1 MHFFTKPFT
10 SVLTLLVLI
19 FFSTVLSAQQNN
31 IIKGIVKN
39 TSGVPLSGAGIS
51 VGSIQ
56 KTAVTD
62 QQGTFEIKGV
72 PNGTH
77 KLKITYVGYVETT
90 IIIQVPSKDSQTL
103 NVSLQENK
111 NDLSGIT
118 VSGRTK
124 AQEVNRQAY
133 NVTAIDATKLY
144 NTTLDISG
152 ALDRVAGVR
161 VRESGGVGSNFNV
174 SLNGFS
180 GRHVR
185 YFIDGIPMDNF
196 GSSFQVNNIPINIAE
211 RVEVYKGVVPIWLGS
226 DALGGAINIVTG
238 NRHRNYVDASYSYG
252 SFNTHRSVINGAA
265 TSDNGFTVQLSAF
278 QNYSDND
285 YKINLRTL
293 LQNNM
298 EPALRSATV
307 RRFNDVYHN
316 ETLIGNVGFVGKSWA
331 DNFLLGMTLGQNYK
345 EIQNAATPIAVYGQ
359 LHRRGNIVMPSLKY
373 KKADLIPGLDVT
385 INANY
390 NLGYETT
397 IDTAK
402 AKYDWD
408 GIRDPKVSMGET
420 ENGQHI
426 KYNNNNGLATAMV
439 SYKLTE
445 HQGIAI
451 NNVFSTFNRK
461 QDNLLFPDLN
471 AQNVPKRMDKNVLGF
486 GYSYDVD
493 NKWSIN
499 VFGKHI
505 LLKSVVNSFSQ
516 KNSDSKLGYGTALAY
531 YIAPNLQ
538 LKGSY
543 ELTNRM
549 PEANEI
555 FGNLETEAGN
565 PLLKPEKS
573 DNFNLGV
580 IYGFKVNE
588 INRFSITANA
598 IYRNSKDFIFSRLV
612 GGTSPRREYSISDNR
627 DGVRTT
633 GFDSEIRYSYKNW
646 LSAGATVTYQMLR
659 NLQKRDFNPN
669 TNDYYPTESLV
680 YLDQMPN
687 IPYFFGNADVSGSF
701 RNVFAKGNNLTVG
714 YNLLFVNRFWL
725 DWPSFGTATSEYK
738 NSIPTQLSHDLNFV
752 YSLKN
757 GRYNVSLEVRNLAD
771 KPVFDNFALQKPG
784 RGYYLNFRY
793 FINST
798 KQ

>member
-1 MHFFTKPFT
+1 MYLFYKTFSLVFA
-10 SVLTLLVLI
+10 TLLLVFLGTDVYAQPN
-19 FFSTVLSAQQNN
+19 TVL
-31 IIKGIVKN
+31 KGTI
-39 TSGVPLSGAGIS
+39 TSTTGIPLSGAGVTLLSLNKS
-51 VGSIQ
+51 V
-56 KTAVTD
+56 VTD
-62 QQGTFEIKGV
+62 AAGSFQISGIPAGSY
-72 PNGTH
+72 
-77 KLKITYVGYVETT
+77 KLRVTYIGYTATT
-90 IIIQVPSKDSQTL
+90 ITVVFPLKDAKPLSI
-103 NVSLQENK
+103 SLQENQ
-111 NDLSGIT
+111 NDLSGVT
-118 VSGRTK
+118 VVGRTK

-144 NTTLDISG
+144 NTTMDISS

-180 GRHVR
+180 GRHIR

-238 NRHRNYVDASYSYG
+238 NKHRNYVDASYSYG
-252 SFNTHRSVINGAA
+252 SFNTHRSVINGAVTA
-265 TSDNGFTVQLSAF
+265 KSGLTFQLSAF

-307 RRFNDVYHN
+307 KRFHDVYHN
-316 ETLIGNVGFVGKSWA
+316 ETLIANVGVVGKSWA
-331 DNFLLGMTLGQNYK
+331 DQLLLGVTTGQNYK
-345 EIQNAATPIAVYGQ
+345 EMQNAATPIAVYGQ
-359 LHRRGNIVMPSLKY
+359 LHRRGNILMPSLKY
-373 KKADLIPGLDVT
+373 KKAELLPGLDVA

-390 NLGYETT
+390 NLGFETT

-408 GIRDPKVSMGET
+408 GIRDPKVTMGET
-420 ENGQHI
+420 ENGQYI
-426 KYNNNNGLATAMV
+426 KYHNNNGLATAMV
-439 SYKLTE
+439 SYKLSE
-445 HQGIAI
+445 HQGIAV
-451 NNVFSTFNRK
+451 NNVFSTFDRK

-486 GYSYDVD
+486 GYSYDVA
-493 NKWSIN
+493 NKWSVN

-505 LLKSVVNSFSQ
+505 MLKSVVNSFSQ
-516 KNSDSKLGYGTALAY
+516 KNTDNKLGYGTALAY
-531 YIAPNLQ
+531 YLLPNLQ

-573 DNFNLGV
+573 NNFNLGV

-588 INRFSITANA
+588 VNRFSITANA
-598 IYRNSKDFIFSRLV
+598 IYRHSKDFIFSRLV
-612 GGTSPRREYSISDNR
+612 GGTGPRREFSISDNR

-633 GFDSEIRYSYKNW
+633 GFDGELRYSYKSW

-659 NLQKRDFNPN
+659 NLQKRDWNPS

-701 RNVFAKGNNLTVG
+701 RNVFEKGNNLTVG

-738 NSIPTQLSHDLNFV
+738 NSIPTQLSHDVNFV
-752 YSLKN
+752 YSMKN

-771 KPVFDNFALQKPG
+771 KPVFDNFALQKAG

-798 KQ
+798 K